1 MVGNPNGLMYTF
13 LLLATLAGMTAFM
26 LLVFAVFLGV
36 VLRILGG
43 FTTPPPNTPLNP
55 VGPSWTIKYKEDR
68 KTQTIVL
75 PGNDEKEVLKLVLH
89 MGIRYDRIISMTK
102 NI

>member
-1 MVGNPNGLMYTF
+1 MYTLF
-13 LLLATLAGMTAFM
+13 LLFILATMTAFM
-26 LLVFAVFLGV
+26 LLVFCVWLAAI
-36 VLRILGG
+36 LRILGG
-43 FTTPPPNTPLNP
+43 FTSAPSTEPPSNP
-55 VGPSWTIKYKEDR
+55 AGPSWTVKYKEDR

-89 MGIRYDRIISMTK
+89 MGIRYDRIVSMTK